1 MLSIGND
8 MCKKLLMLLLLLTP
22 ALAVQA
28 APDTEIPPKILS
40 KKVIPKKPAVKK
52 TASGLATPKK
62 HRTSS
67 RKHRAITKK
76 HHKII
81 ARHSVRNHA
90 KKVSAHSV
98 SPKLGSSIALIYDEQ
113 EQRPLFSKNANAVA
127 PIASITKLMTAIVV
141 LDAELPLDEKITISE
156 FDFDTLKGTH
166 SRMRAGMTL
175 TRGEL
180 LNLALMSSE
189 NRAAAALARTY
200 PGGTKVAVAKMNA
213 KARELGMTHT
223 HFLDATGL
231 NSGNTSTAQDLVRML
246 SAAKNYKAIHE
257 YSTTASHIIEAP
269 GFPPLRF
276 GNTNPL
282 VKNASWDIGVSKTG
296 YINEAGRCLV
306 MQAHIM
312 QRPVIIVLLDSQGK
326 HTRVGD
332 ANRIKKWMETSAMRG
347 RNIQRG

>member
-1 MLSIGND
+1 MLV
-8 MCKKLLMLLLLLTP
+8 LLFVP
-22 ALAVQA
+22 ALVVQA
-28 APDTEIPPKILS
+28 APDTGIHGRVTVQKAAA
-40 KKVIPKKPAVKK
+40 KKVAVKK
-52 TASGLATPKK
+52 VVAKK
-62 HRTSS
+62 H
-67 RKHRAITKK
+67 KVIAKK
-76 HHKII
+76 Y
-81 ARHSVRNHA
+81 VRNRIA
-90 KKVSAHSV
+90 TVSNRSF

-113 EQRPLFSKNANAVA
+113 DQRPLYSKNANTVV

-166 SRMRAGMTL
+166 SRMRVGMTL

-200 PGGTKVAVAKMNA
+200 PGGTKAAVAKMNV
-213 KARELGMTHT
+213 KAHELGMLQT

-246 SAAKNYKAIHE
+246 SAAKYYKPIHE
-257 YSTTASHIIEAP
+257 YSTTASHMVAAP
-269 GFPPLRF
+269 GFPPLHF

-306 MQAHIM
+306 MHARIM
-312 QRPVIIVLLDSQGK
+312 HRPVIIVLLDSQGK

-332 ANRIKKWMETSAMRG
+332 ANRIKKWMETSVMRG
-347 RNIQRG
+347 RSNTQKG

>member
-1 MLSIGND
+1 MLV
-8 MCKKLLMLLLLLTP
+8 LLLAP
-22 ALAVQA
+22 ALIVQA
-28 APDTEIPPKILS
+28 APNTDIS
-40 KKVIPKKPAVKK
+40 QKVIPKKVVSQKETYKK
-52 TASGLATPKK
+52 HTKK
-62 HRTSS
+62 HRIGVK
-67 RKHRAITKK
+67 KHKAITKK
-76 HHKII
+76 HKVI
-81 ARHSVRNHA
+81 ARSPVRHRTTAAFNQHA
-90 KKVSAHSV
+90 
-98 SPKLGSSIALIYDEQ
+98 SPKLGSSIVLIYDEQ

-166 SRMRAGMTL
+166 SRMRVGMTL

-200 PGGTKVAVAKMNA
+200 PGGTKAAVAKMNA
-213 KARELGMTHT
+213 KARELGMMQT

-246 SAAKNYKAIHE
+246 SAAKHYQPIHE
-257 YSTTASHIIEAP
+257 YSTTASHMVAVP

-282 VKNASWDIGVSKTG
+282 VKSASWDIGVSKTG

-332 ANRIKKWMETSAMRG
+332 ANRIKKWMETSVMRG
-347 RNIQRG
+347 RATQKG